1 MLEKTDYSI
10 FSELKKHY
18 SIKGLNIIKCFL
30 ENYIKLINVQIKKIK
45 KQEDAIN
52 DFIRPLDNNNDY
64 NKLHYQNKP
73 RINLNENNEY
83 KLFEDNFIY
92 EVNNK
97 DKKNSNDIYEIVK
110 AQNNEIYDKLLVIED
125 LIKNDGKQSKENLGK
140 NTEEE
145 NKTNFGFSKIV

>member
-1 MLEKTDYSI
+1 MSEDNEFKCECGKSSNEREFRYHILHCNKIKKMLEKTDYSI

-73 RINLNENNEY
+73 RINLNENN
-83 KLFEDNFIY
+83 
-92 EVNNK
+92 
-97 DKKNSNDIYEIVK
+97 
-110 AQNNEIYDKLLVIED
+110 
-125 LIKNDGKQSKENLGK
+125 
-140 NTEEE
+140 
-145 NKTNFGFSKIV
+145 